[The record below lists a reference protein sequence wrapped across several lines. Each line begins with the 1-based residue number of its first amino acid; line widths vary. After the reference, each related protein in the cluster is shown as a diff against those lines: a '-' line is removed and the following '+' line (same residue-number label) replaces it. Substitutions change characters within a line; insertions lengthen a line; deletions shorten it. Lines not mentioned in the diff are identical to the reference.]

1 MLRGNKILI
10 LPQES
15 YQIMKLLFN
24 VQNEL
29 GTGFQEKHYQRAVV
43 AKLRKEKIFF
53 GKEVPIHLTHD
64 GADLGIFYMDITIGA
79 SIDKTLLL
87 ELKTVPFLTDEHL
100 RQVVR
105 YLIATNIPLGI
116 LVNFRVRPLQYKRI
130 VNPNYDKLYKH

>member
-1 MLRGNKILI
+1 MLRGTRPLI

-15 YQIMKLLFN
+15 YQIMKVLFA

-43 AKLRKEKIFF
+43 AKLQKEKIFF
-53 GKEVPIHLTHD
+53 GKEIPIHLTHD
-64 GADLGIFYMDITIGA
+64 GTDLGIFYMDIIIGA
-79 SIDKTLLL
+79 TIDKTILL

-105 YLIATNIPLGI
+105 YLMTTNIPLGI
-116 LVNFRVRPLQYKRI
+116 IVNFRVRPLQYRRV
-130 VNPNYDKLYKH
+130 VNPNYDKLYKY